1 MADVVSLFG
10 DPVPE
15 VEMINGIE
23 VQDFQKETVLDAF
36 LLKKDDY
43 DDVVIIGSS
52 RDGKFYFAASSG
64 DVRQTL
70 YDLESAKHMLMSFGA
85 QFRSAGEN
93 E

>member
-10 DPVPE
+10 NPVPDA
-15 VEMINGIE
+15 EMVNGIE
-23 VQDFQKETVLDAF
+23 VQDFQKDGVIEAF
-36 LLKKDDY
+36 VSKKDEY

-85 QFRSAGEN
+85 QFHAAEDGE
-93 E
+93 